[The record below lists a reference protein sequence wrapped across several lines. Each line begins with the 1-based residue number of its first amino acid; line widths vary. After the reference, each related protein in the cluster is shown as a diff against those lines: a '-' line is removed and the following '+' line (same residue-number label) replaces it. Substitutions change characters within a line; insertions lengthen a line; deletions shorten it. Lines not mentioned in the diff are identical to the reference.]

1 MAQKRSDFYKSL
13 NEMRDANQ
21 TLGNPLINNIDDS
34 TSVGSELS
42 SFAYNNVNAN
52 NDYKEINWDTTTAY
66 QNELNDYS
74 SNRNWWQKLY
84 DTSQNVVNKVGEGFL
99 NFIDGILDAGA
110 YVVGMV
116 GDEKLKQDV
125 QSFMN
130 TDWQQYALGVSQQL
144 SVNNALMTGDLF
156 SNEYWQNW
164 ASIFNDE
171 NGARKLLDKTANSSY
186 INNE

>member
-110 YVVGMV
+110 
-116 GDEKLKQDV
+116 
-125 QSFMN
+125 
-130 TDWQQYALGVSQQL
+130 
-144 SVNNALMTGDLF
+144 
-156 SNEYWQNW
+156 
-164 ASIFNDE
+164 
-171 NGARKLLDKTANSSY
+171 
-186 INNE
+186 